1 MKKKVCLAMLTA
13 ALAVSA
19 VSQIQAADKTQLNV
33 ATEICNS
40 QQITW
45 DLSASWF
52 VVRWGVGECL
62 VKNGDDGA
70 YLPWLATE
78 WSVADDNLTWTFKL
92 RDDVKFSNGNPM
104 TATSVKESIEYVY
117 ANDEN
122 HDINGFMEY
131 SEITADDE
139 AGTITIVTTKPVPDM
154 PGVMAYP
161 MMTVFDVAAT
171 TADGRDPILDGV
183 IGTGPYV
190 LTSFTQDHDV
200 QLAKNEYYYGEVP
213 FETVNVQIMSESS
226 NRLAALQD
234 GSADMAINIASADR
248 NILAADPTKT
258 ISLVSGARTGFYHIN
273 LNGVLGNES
282 LRKAVLMAYDRDTI
296 CNISTQGSYTP
307 GYTLVSPVLD
317 FGGADIENATP
328 YDVEAANALLDEAG
342 IVDSDGNGIRELDG
356 TDVVLQIKTQQNRQ
370 MDIMSAAI
378 AENMKAIGI
387 GAEVIPYTA
396 QNDELAGGQYDLGT
410 TNNMIIPTGDP
421 ANTLRYW
428 YSEASNN
435 FSGYNNPDFD
445 AKYEALADTMDQA
458 ERKELIK
465 EMQEMIN
472 NDAAVLVGGYYNFNI
487 CGNANVS
494 GVHNPT
500 CDFYWITTDIVPEV

>member
-1 MKKKVCLAMLTA
+1 MKRKVFA
-13 ALAVSA
+13 ALLAAAMAASTMTTA
-19 VSQIQAADKTQLNV
+19 MAADKTQLNV

-45 DLSASWF
+45 ELNASWF

-62 VKNGDDGA
+62 VKNGDDGS
-70 YLPWLATE
+70 YQPWLATE
-78 WSVADDNLTWTFKL
+78 WSVADDDLTWTFKL

-122 HDINGFMEY
+122 KDINSFMEY

-139 AGTITIVTTKPVPDM
+139 AGTITIVTTKPTPDM

-171 TADGRDPILDGV
+171 TADGRDPVLDG
-183 IGTGPYV
+183 IIATGPYAF
-190 LTSFTQDHDV
+190 TSFTQDHDV

-213 FETVNVQIMSESS
+213 FETVNIQIMSESS
-226 NRLAALQD
+226 NRLAALMD
-234 GSADMAINIASADR
+234 GSADMAINVASADR
-248 NILAADPTKT
+248 NILAADPNMT
-258 ISLVSGARTGFYHIN
+258 ISLVSGARTGFYHMN
-273 LNGVLGNES
+273 MNGVLGNEN
-282 LRKAVLMAYDRDTI
+282 LRRAVLMAYDNETV

-307 GYTLVSPVLD
+307 GYTMVSPGLD
-317 FGGADIENATP
+317 FGGAEIEDATP
-328 YDVEAANALLDEAG
+328 FDVEAANALLDEAG

-356 TDVVLQIKTQQNRQ
+356 TDVVLQIKTQTNRQ
-370 MDIMSAAI
+370 MDVMSAAI
-378 AENMKAIGI
+378 AENLKAINI

-396 QNDELAGGQYDLGT
+396 QSDELAGGQFDLGS

-421 ANTLRYW
+421 TNSLRYW
-428 YSEASNN
+428 YSTSGNN
-435 FSGYNNPDFD
+435 FSGYNNPEFD
-445 AKYEALADTMDQA
+445 AKYDELTATMDIDT
-458 ERKELIK
+458 RKALIK
-465 EMQEMIN
+465 DLQEMIN
-472 NDAAVLVGGYYNFNI
+472 KDAAVLVGGYFNFNI

-500 CDFYWITTDIVPEV
+500 CDFYWITADIVPEV